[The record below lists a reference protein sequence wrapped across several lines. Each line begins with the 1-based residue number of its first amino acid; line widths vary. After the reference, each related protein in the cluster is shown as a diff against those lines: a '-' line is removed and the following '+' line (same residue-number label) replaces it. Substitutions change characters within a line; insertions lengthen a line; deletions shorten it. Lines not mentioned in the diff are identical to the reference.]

1 MKSDS
6 STPLEWPVA
15 SDAIAWD
22 QAALGDLASYCKS
35 QRTTGLLV
43 MVNRRTVLE
52 RNWPVAAG
60 SDLFERRYLHGTARD
75 GALRE
80 DVASQQK
87 SLVALLAAIA
97 VDDGRLDPEQ
107 PVSNYVGRGWS
118 QADAA
123 QEQSIVVRHL
133 LEMCSGLDDALC
145 FEVPA
150 GTRHHYNTPAYA
162 LMLPVLEAAEGQSI
176 GALTQT
182 RLTGPLGMVDTAWC
196 QRSNELA
203 SFLGNPRG
211 LVTTPRDLARLGQLV
226 LDGGVAENGARLVS
240 SAGLSAIFRR
250 TALHPAY
257 GRLWWLNGGT
267 HWIVPNRGQG
277 EGSLVPTAPADAL
290 FALGS
295 ENRVLMVVPSRAL
308 ILVRLGQQ
316 APDADLR
323 EKMASGLA
331 RAMLRTAIE

>member
-1 MKSDS
+1 M
-6 STPLEWPVA
+6 
-15 SDAIAWD
+15 AWD
-22 QAALGDLASYCKS
+22 QAALGDLATYCQS

-43 MVNRRTVLE
+43 LKNRRTVLE
-52 RNWPVAAG
+52 RNWPVSAG
-60 SDLFERRYLHGTARD
+60 SDLFERCYLHGTARD

-87 SLVALLAAIA
+87 SLVALLAAIE
-97 VDDGRLDPEQ
+97 VDYGRLDLEQ
-107 PVSNYVGRGWS
+107 PVSNYVGPGWS

-133 LEMCSGLDDALC
+133 LEMCSGLDKALR
-145 FEVPA
+145 FEAPA
-150 GTRHHYNTPAYA
+150 GSRHHYNTPAYA
-162 LMLPVLEAAEGQSI
+162 LMLPVLEAAAGQSI

-182 RLTGPLGMVDTAWC
+182 RLTGPLGMVGTGWC
-196 QRSNELA
+196 QRSDELA

-211 LVTTPRDLARLGQLV
+211 LVTTPRDLARLGQFV
-226 LDGGVAENGARLVS
+226 LDGGVAENGTRLVS
-240 SAGLSAIFRR
+240 SAGLSAIFRG
-250 TALHPAY
+250 TALNPAY

-267 HWIVPNRGQG
+267 HWINPNRGQG
-277 EGSLVPTAPADAL
+277 DGSLVLTAPADAL

-295 ENRVLMVVPSRAL
+295 ENRVLMVVPSQAL

-316 APDADLR
+316 APDVDLR

>member
-1 MKSDS
+1 MSCRARAMACAWCRSGWCRRCETS
-6 STPLEWPVA
+6 ST
-15 SDAIAWD
+15 
-22 QAALGDLASYCKS
+22 
-35 QRTTGLLV
+35 
-43 MVNRRTVLE
+43 
-52 RNWPVAAG
+52 
-60 SDLFERRYLHGTARD
+60 
-75 GALRE
+75 
-80 DVASQQK
+80 
-87 SLVALLAAIA
+87 
-97 VDDGRLDPEQ
+97 
-107 PVSNYVGRGWS
+107 
-118 QADAA
+118 
-123 QEQSIVVRHL
+123 
-133 LEMCSGLDDALC
+133 
-145 FEVPA
+145 VPA

-162 LMLPVLEAAEGQSI
+162 LMLPVLEAAAGQSI

-226 LDGGVAENGARLVS
+226 LDGGVAEDGARLVS

-295 ENRVLMVVPSRAL
+295 ENRVLMVVPSLAL

>member
-1 MKSDS
+1 M
-6 STPLEWPVA
+6 
-15 SDAIAWD
+15 AWD
-22 QAALGDLASYCKS
+22 VGALDDLASYCRS

-43 MVNRRTVLE
+43 VENRRTVLE
-52 RNWPVAAG
+52 RNWAMPAG
-60 SDLFERRYLHGTARD
+60 SELFERRYLHGTARD

-97 VDDGRLDPEQ
+97 VDRGRLELEL
-107 PVSNYVGRGWS
+107 PVSHYIGRGWS
-118 QADAA
+118 RAEPV
-123 QEQSIVVRHL
+123 QEGAIVVRHL
-133 LEMCSGLDDALC
+133 LEMCSGLDDALR
-145 FEVPA
+145 FEAPA
-150 GTRHHYNTPAYA
+150 GTRHCYNTPAYA
-162 LMLPVLEAAEGQSI
+162 LMLPVLEAAADQSI
-176 GALTQT
+176 GALTLAW
-182 RLTGPLGMVDTAWC
+182 LTGPAGMADTAWC
-196 QRSNELA
+196 QRGDELA

-211 LVTTPRDLARLGQLV
+211 LVTTPRDLVRLGQIV
-226 LDGGVAENGARLVS
+226 LEGGVAEDG
-240 SAGLSAIFRR
+240 AGLISAAGLAAMFRR

-267 HWIVPNRGQG
+267 HWIVPNRGEG
-277 EGSLVPTAPADAL
+277 SGSLVPTAPADAV

-295 ENRVLMVVPSRAL
+295 ENRVLMVVPSQRL

-331 RAMLRTAIE
+331 RAMMRTATA

>member
-1 MKSDS
+1 M
-6 STPLEWPVA
+6 T
-15 SDAIAWD
+15 AWD
-22 QAALGDLASYCKS
+22 DAALDELAAYCQG
-35 QRTTGLLV
+35 QRTIGLLV
-43 MVNRRTVLE
+43 VQDRRTVLE

-60 SDLFERRYLHGTARD
+60 SDLFERRYLHGSARD

-97 VDDGRLDPEQ
+97 VDRGLLDLEE
-107 PVSNYVGRGWS
+107 PVSTYIGRGWS
-118 QADAA
+118 HAEPT
-123 QEQSIVVRHL
+123 QEGVIVLWHL
-133 LEMCSGLDDALC
+133 LEMCSGLDDALRYQA
-145 FEVPA
+145 PA
-150 GTRHHYNTPAYA
+150 GTHHYYNTPAYA
-162 LMLPVLEAAEGQSI
+162 LMLPVLEAAAQQSI
-176 GALTQT
+176 GALTANW
-182 RLTGPLGMVDTAWC
+182 LTGPAGMADTAWC
-196 QRSNELA
+196 QRGEELA

-226 LDGGVAENGARLVS
+226 LDGGVAEGGARLVS
-240 SAGLSAIFRR
+240 AAGLAAIFRR

-267 HWIVPNRGQG
+267 HWTVPNRGQG
-277 EGSLVPTAPADAL
+277 RASLVPTAPADAV

-295 ENRVLMVVPSRAL
+295 ENRVLMVVPSQRL

-316 APDADLR
+316 APDTELR

-331 RAMLRTAIE
+331 RAMTQTTTG

>member
-1 MKSDS
+1 M
-6 STPLEWPVA
+6 
-15 SDAIAWD
+15 AWD
-22 QAALGDLASYCKS
+22 EAALDDLASYCRS

-43 MVNRRTVLE
+43 VQNRRTALE
-52 RNWPVAAG
+52 RNWAVPAG
-60 SDLFERRYLHGTARD
+60 SELFERRYLHGTARD

-97 VDDGRLDPEQ
+97 VDAGRLDLEQ
-107 PVSNYVGRGWS
+107 PVSNYIGRGWS
-118 QADAA
+118 RAEPV
-123 QEQSIVVRHL
+123 QEGGIVVRHL
-133 LEMCSGLDDALC
+133 LEMCSGLDDALR
-145 FEVPA
+145 FEAPA

-162 LMLPVLEAAEGQSI
+162 LMLPVLEAAADQSI
-176 GALTQT
+176 GALTLAW
-182 RLTGPLGMVDTAWC
+182 LTGPAGMADTAWC
-196 QRSNELA
+196 QRGDELA

-211 LVTTPRDLARLGQLV
+211 LVTTPRDLARLGQIV
-226 LDGGVAENGARLVS
+226 LDGGVAEDGTRLVS

-267 HWIVPNRGQG
+267 HWIVPNRGEG
-277 EGSLVPTAPADAL
+277 SGSLVPTAPADAV

-295 ENRVLMVVPSRAL
+295 ENRVLMVVPSQRL

-323 EKMASGLA
+323 EHMASRLA
-331 RAMLRTAIE
+331 RAMMRTATA

>member
-145 FEVPA
+145 CEAPA

>member
-6 STPLEWPVA
+6 STPLEWAVA
-15 SDAIAWD
+15 SDAIVWD
-22 QAALGDLASYCKS
+22 QTALGDLASYCKS

-43 MVNRRTVLE
+43 MANRRTVLE
-52 RNWPVAAG
+52 RNWPVAGG

-97 VDDGRLDPEQ
+97 VEDGRLDLEQ

-118 QADAA
+118 KADAA

-133 LEMCSGLDDALC
+133 LEMCSGLNDALC
-145 FEVPA
+145 FEAPA
-150 GTRHHYNTPAYA
+150 GTCHYYNTPAYA

-226 LDGGVAENGARLVS
+226 LDSGVAENGARLVS

-250 TALHPAY
+250 TDLHPAY

>member
-1 MKSDS
+1 M
-6 STPLEWPVA
+6 V
-15 SDAIAWD
+15 WD
-22 QAALGDLASYCKS
+22 EAALNDLASYARS

-43 MVNRRTVLE
+43 VQDRRLVLE
-52 RNWPVAAG
+52 RNWPVPAG
-60 SDLFERRYLHGTARD
+60 NELFERRYLHGTARD

-97 VDDGRLDPEQ
+97 VDRGRLDLEQ
-107 PVSNYVGRGWS
+107 PVSNYIGRGWS
-118 QADAA
+118 RAEPLQEDA
-123 QEQSIVVRHL
+123 IVVRHL
-133 LEMCSGLDDALC
+133 LEMCSGLDDALR
-145 FEVPA
+145 FEASA

-162 LMLPVLEAAEGQSI
+162 LMLPVLEAAADQSI
-176 GALTQT
+176 GELTLAW
-182 RLTGPLGMVDTAWC
+182 LTGPAGMADTAWC
-196 QRSNELA
+196 QRSDELA

-211 LVTTPRDLARLGQLV
+211 LVTTPRDLARLGEVALA
-226 LDGGVAENGARLVS
+226 GGVAEDGVRLVS
-240 SAGLSAIFRR
+240 SAGLAAIFRR

-267 HWIVPNRGQG
+267 HWTVPNRGWG
-277 EGSLVPTAPADAL
+277 SGSLVPTAPADAV

-295 ENRVLMVVPSRAL
+295 ENRVLMVVPSQHL

-323 EKMASGLA
+323 EQMASRLA
-331 RAMLRTAIE
+331 LAMVLTAAA

>member
-1 MKSDS
+1 M
-6 STPLEWPVA
+6 
-15 SDAIAWD
+15 AWD
-22 QAALGDLASYCKS
+22 DPALDKLASYCRS

-43 MVNRRTVLE
+43 VENRRTVLE
-52 RNWPVAAG
+52 QNWAVPAG
-60 SDLFERRYLHGTARD
+60 SELFERRYLHGCARD

-97 VDDGRLDPEQ
+97 VDRSLLDLEQ
-107 PVSNYVGRGWS
+107 PVSDYIGRGWS
-118 QADAA
+118 RAEPA
-123 QEQSIVVRHL
+123 QEGAIVVRHL
-133 LEMCSGLDDALC
+133 LEMCSGLDDALR
-145 FEVPA
+145 FEAPA
-150 GTRHHYNTPAYA
+150 GARHYYNTPAYA
-162 LMLPVLEAAEGQSI
+162 LMLPVLEAAADQSI
-176 GALTQT
+176 GALTLT
-182 RLTGPLGMVDTAWC
+182 WLTGPAGMADTAWC
-196 QRSNELA
+196 QRGDELA

-211 LVTTPRDLARLGQLV
+211 LVTTPRDLARLGQIV
-226 LDGGVAENGARLVS
+226 LDGGVAEDGARLVS
-240 SAGLSAIFRR
+240 AAGLAAIFRR

-267 HWIVPNRGQG
+267 HWIVPNRGEG
-277 EGSLVPTAPADAL
+277 SGSLVPTAPADAV

-295 ENRVLMVVPSRAL
+295 ENRVLMVVRSERL

-331 RAMLRTAIE
+331 RAMMRTATA

>member
-1 MKSDS
+1 M
-6 STPLEWPVA
+6 
-15 SDAIAWD
+15 AWD
-22 QAALGDLASYCKS
+22 PAALDDLASYCHS

-43 MVNRRTVLE
+43 VESRRTVLE

-60 SDLFERRYLHGTARD
+60 SDLFERRYLHGAVHD

-97 VDDGRLDPEQ
+97 VDRGRLDLEQ
-107 PVSNYVGRGWS
+107 PVSSYLGRGWS
-118 QADAA
+118 LAETA
-123 QEQSIVVRHL
+123 QEDAIVVRHL
-133 LEMCSGLDDALC
+133 LEMCSGLDDALR
-145 FEVPA
+145 FEAPA

-162 LMLPVLEAAEGQSI
+162 LMLPVLEAAADQSI
-176 GALTQT
+176 AALTLT
-182 RLTGPLGMVDTAWC
+182 WLTGPAGMADTAWC
-196 QRSNELA
+196 QRSDELA

-211 LVTTPRDLARLGQLV
+211 LVTTPRDLARLGQIV

-267 HWIVPNRGQG
+267 HWIMPNRGQG
-277 EGSLVPTAPADAL
+277 NGSLVPTAPTDAL

-295 ENRVLMVVPSRAL
+295 ENRVLMVVPSQRL

-323 EKMASGLA
+323 ENMASGLA
-331 RAMLRTAIE
+331 RAMMRAAIE

>member
-1 MKSDS
+1 M
-6 STPLEWPVA
+6 
-15 SDAIAWD
+15 AWD
-22 QAALGDLASYCKS
+22 DAALDNLASYCRS

-43 MVNRRTVLE
+43 VQDRRTVLE
-52 RNWPVAAG
+52 RNWALPAG
-60 SDLFERRYLHGTARD
+60 SELFERRYVHGTARD

-97 VDDGRLDPEQ
+97 VDRGRLELEQ
-107 PVSNYVGRGWS
+107 PVSNYIGCGWS
-118 QADAA
+118 RAEPLQEDA
-123 QEQSIVVRHL
+123 IFVRHL
-133 LEMCSGLDDALC
+133 LEMCSGLDDALR
-145 FEVPA
+145 FEAPA

-162 LMLPVLEAAEGQSI
+162 LMLPVLEAATDQSI
-176 GALTQT
+176 GALTLAL
-182 RLTGPLGMVDTAWC
+182 LTGPAGMADTAWF
-196 QRSNELA
+196 QRSDELA

-211 LVTTPRDLARLGQLV
+211 LVTTPRDLARLGQVV
-226 LDGGVAENGARLVS
+226 LDGGVAEDGTRLVS

-250 TALHPAY
+250 TDLHPAY

-267 HWIVPNRGQG
+267 HWIVPNRG
-277 EGSLVPTAPADAL
+277 EGSGSVMPTAPADAV

-295 ENRVLMVVPSRAL
+295 ENRVLMVVPSERL

-323 EKMASGLA
+323 EQMASRLA
-331 RAMLRTAIE
+331 LAMVRTATA

>member
-97 VDDGRLDPEQ
+97 VDDGRLDLEQ

-162 LMLPVLEAAEGQSI
+162 LMLPVLEAAAGQSI

-226 LDGGVAENGARLVS
+226 LDGGVAEDGARLVS

-295 ENRVLMVVPSRAL
+295 ENRVLMVVPSLAL

>member
-1 MKSDS
+1 M
-6 STPLEWPVA
+6 
-15 SDAIAWD
+15 AWD
-22 QAALGDLASYCKS
+22 EAALDDLASYCES

-43 MVNRRTVLE
+43 VESRRTVLE

-60 SDLFERRYLHGTARD
+60 SELFERRYLHGTARD

-97 VDDGRLDPEQ
+97 VDRGWLDLEQ
-107 PVSNYVGRGWS
+107 PVSHYIGRGWS
-118 QADAA
+118 RAETA
-123 QEQSIVVRHL
+123 QEIAIVVQHL
-133 LEMCSGLDDALC
+133 LEMCSGLDDALR
-145 FEVPA
+145 FEAPA

-162 LMLPVLEAAEGQSI
+162 LMLPVLEAAADQSI
-176 GALTQT
+176 GALTLT
-182 RLTGPLGMVDTAWC
+182 WLTGPAGMADTAWC
-196 QRSNELA
+196 QRGDELA
-203 SFLGNPRG
+203 TYLGNPRG
-211 LVTTPRDLARLGQLV
+211 LVTTPRDLARLGQIV
-226 LDGGVAENGARLVS
+226 LDGGVAEDGTRLIS
-240 SAGLSAIFRR
+240 AAGLTAIFRR
-250 TALHPAY
+250 TDLHPAY

-267 HWIVPNRGQG
+267 HWIVPNRG
-277 EGSLVPTAPADAL
+277 EGSGSVVPTAPADAV

-295 ENRVLMVVPSRAL
+295 ENRVLMVVRSERL

-331 RAMLRTAIE
+331 HAMIRIPTQ

>member
-1 MKSDS
+1 M
-6 STPLEWPVA
+6 T
-15 SDAIAWD
+15 AWD
-22 QAALGDLASYCKS
+22 DAALNELASYCKD

-43 MVNRRTVLE
+43 VEDRRTVLE

-87 SLVALLAAIA
+87 SLMALLAAVA
-97 VDDGRLDPEQ
+97 VDRGLLDLEE
-107 PVSNYVGRGWS
+107 PVSTYIGRGWS
-118 QADAA
+118 RAEPT
-123 QEQSIVVRHL
+123 QEGAIVLRHL
-133 LEMCSGLDDALC
+133 LEMCSGLDDALR
-145 FEVPA
+145 FQAPA
-150 GTRHHYNTPAYA
+150 GTHHYYNTPAYA
-162 LMLPVLEAAEGQSI
+162 LMLPVLEAAAEQSI
-176 GALTQT
+176 GALTVKW
-182 RLTGPLGMVDTAWC
+182 LTGPAGMADTAWC
-196 QRSNELA
+196 QRGDELA

-211 LVTTPRDLARLGQLV
+211 LVTTPRDLACLGQLV
-226 LDGGVAENGARLVS
+226 LDGGVAEGGARLVS
-240 SAGLSAIFRR
+240 AAGLAAIFRR

-277 EGSLVPTAPADAL
+277 RGCLVPTAPADAV

-295 ENRVLMVVPSRAL
+295 ENRVLMVVPSQCL

-331 RAMLRTAIE
+331 RAMTQTTTG